1 MYQIEYVYL
10 FHPYPFVL
18 NRQNVFKIGK
28 SKQENVKRFHSYPK
42 GTRLLL
48 QIECSNCSIMETTLI
63 KKFKEKFIFRRD
75 LGYEYFEGNRT
86 HMLYCIYEEAMKE
99 IERYGFTQYGNQ
111 LTSDVQDCSSDNI
124 IDSVNEDCLSDN
136 IIDSVI
142 EDCSSVIE
150 DCSSDNIIDM
160 VVDNIVDSIVQD
172 FSSDGVLQ
180 EKKVSSKKKHHCSY
194 CDYNTSRL
202 FNLTQHTNKKN
213 SCFKINT
220 QTKINANKFQ
230 TKINA
235 NKLQTKINAN
245 KLDNKNTFKCNVCNN
260 IFSRKHAL
268 KEHRKRNTCN
278 NLHALQCEICLKMFS
293 SRSGKHQHKKAKTKC
308 CFT

>member
-1 MYQIEYVYL
+1 
-10 FHPYPFVL
+10 
-18 NRQNVFKIGK
+18 
-28 SKQENVKRFHSYPK
+28 
-42 GTRLLL
+42 
-48 QIECSNCSIMETTLI
+48 METTLI

-124 IDSVNEDCLSDN
+124 IDSV
-136 IIDSVI
+136 I

-150 DCSSDNIIDM
+150 DFSSDNIIDM

-235 NKLQTKINAN
+235 NKFQTKINAN
-245 KLDNKNTFKCNVCNN
+245 KFQTKINANKYTDKNK
-260 IFSRKHAL
+260 RK
-268 KEHRKRNTCN
+268 
-278 NLHALQCEICLKMFS
+278 
-293 SRSGKHQHKKAKTKC
+293 
-308 CFT
+308 

>member
-1 MYQIEYVYL
+1 
-10 FHPYPFVL
+10 
-18 NRQNVFKIGK
+18 
-28 SKQENVKRFHSYPK
+28 
-42 GTRLLL
+42 
-48 QIECSNCSIMETTLI
+48 METILI

-86 HMLYCIYEEAMKE
+86 LMLYCIYEEAMKE
-99 IERYGFTQYGNQ
+99 IERYGFTQDLFGNQVTYGNQ

-124 IDSVNEDCLSDN
+124 VDSINEDRSSDN
-136 IIDSVI
+136 AII
-142 EDCSSVIE
+142 EDCSSDNIE
-150 DCSSDNIIDM
+150 DSINEDRSSDNAIIEDFSSDNIIDM

-235 NKLQTKINAN
+235 NKFQTKINAN
-245 KLDNKNTFKCNVCNN
+245 KLDDKNIFKCNVCNN